1 LICKGGLGV
10 IDLKIQAE
18 ALLAEL
24 VVKGL
29 SLKVEPCKVLLKRRV
44 MLTQPQGKNR
54 FILPHNIN

>member
-1 LICKGGLGV
+1 M